1 MAKKVY
7 RKFTAADA
15 QRVLNVEGDAP
26 DIRDRMYDPA
36 LVELKPEIDN
46 REPGLVLDQGREG
59 ACTGFGLAA
68 VINLLNL
75 RRRTKYF
82 RASVRMLYE
91 MAKKHDE
98 WPGENYD
105 GSSCRGAIR
114 GWNNMGVCGE
124 KNWPY
129 GAVHGGGSDLRLTI
143 DRARN
148 ARGNTLGAYYRLRPV
163 VTDYHAAI
171 NETGARGVAL

>member
-7 RKFTAADA
+7 RKITAADA

-26 DIRDRMYDPA
+26 DICDRMYDPA

-91 MAKKHDE
+91 MAKMHDE

-114 GWNNMGVCGE
+114 GWNNMG
-124 KNWPY
+124 
-129 GAVHGGGSDLRLTI
+129 AA
-143 DRARN
+143 ARN
-148 ARGNTLGAYYRLRPV
+148 TGPMAPSMGVGPAY
-163 VTDYHAAI
+163 A
-171 NETGARGVAL
+171 